1 MTPATV
7 IPDAVSAACFPVWGG
22 TADVVVTGC
31 GGAARAEE
39 LLRDGLAGF
48 DRACSRFRVD
58 SEIRELTR
66 RAGSA
71 VQVSAVLA
79 EALDAAMRAAQLTD
93 GLVDPTV
100 GRALAELGYDRDF
113 AELPLNGPALTP
125 SRAPGWWRIGWDS
138 PNRTLVLP
146 RGVELDLG
154 ATAKA
159 LAADRAATTIAAELG
174 GGVLVN
180 LAGDIAVAGPP
191 PVGGWLVAIGDDHCG
206 PDGDT
211 PNPDRADPEPDG
223 PTVAITAGGLATSG
237 TTRRR
242 WRSGG
247 DLRHHIIDPR
257 TGDCAQQ
264 VWRTVSVA
272 AANCV
277 DANTASTAAIVLGVD
292 APRWL
297 TARGLPARLVATD
310 GRVQTVAGW
319 PVDGGAVP
327 A

>member
-1 MTPATV
+1 MTPDTV
-7 IPDAVSAACFPVWGG
+7 TPDAVSAVCFPVWGG
-22 TADVVVTGC
+22 TAVVVVTGS

-48 DRACSRFRVD
+48 DRACSRFRAD
-58 SEIRELTR
+58 SEIRQLGH
-66 RAGSA
+66 RAGRA

-79 EALDAAMRAAQLTD
+79 DALDAAMRAAQLTD

-113 AELPLNGPALTP
+113 AALPLDGPALTP
-125 SRAPGWWRIGWDS
+125 SPAPGWWRIGWDS

-159 LAADRAATTIAAELG
+159 LAADRAASRIAGELG

-180 LAGDIAVAGPP
+180 LAGDVAVAGPP
-191 PVGGWLVAIGDDHCG
+191 PVGGWLVEIGDDHRG

-211 PNPDRADPEPDG
+211 SDLHRDG
-223 PTVAITAGGLATSG
+223 STVAITAGGLATSG

-242 WRSGG
+242 WRTGG
-247 DLRHHIIDPR
+247 VMRHHILDPR
-257 TGDCAQQ
+257 TGDCAPQ

-272 AANCV
+272 AASCV
-277 DANTASTAAIVLGVD
+277 DANIASTAAIVLGAD

-297 TARGLPARLVATD
+297 TGRGLPARLVAAD

-319 PVDGGAVP
+319 PVDVGAVP